1 LQKLAGGDIVYT
13 CPPYVLEPL
22 FEIGDDLIFEPE
34 IEKDVPEDVIEKM
47 MKIPY
52 CIQAY
57 DPNGLSLEQ
66 FNDHPST
73 VSTVETFS
81 KGFAG
86 LEGYIQGRKADY
98 KQEKESEGI
107 KIH

>member
-1 LQKLAGGDIVYT
+1 
-13 CPPYVLEPL
+13 
-22 FEIGDDLIFEPE
+22 
-34 IEKDVPEDVIEKM
+34 

-57 DPNGLSLEQ
+57 DPNGLELEQ

-73 VSTVETFS
+73 TSTVATFS

-86 LEGYIQGRKADY
+86 LEGFI
-98 KQEKESEGI
+98 EKRMSTLHETIINS
-107 KIH
+107 

>member
-1 LQKLAGGDIVYT
+1 MD
-13 CPPYVLEPL
+13 EDMD
-22 FEIGDDLIFEPE
+22 FRPE
-34 IEKDVPEDVIEKM
+34 IEEAVPGEVLDKL

-57 DPNGLSLEQ
+57 DPNGLALEQ
-66 FNDHPST
+66 FNTHPST

-86 LEGYIQGRKADY
+86 LEAFIDKRIEVRQ
-98 KQEKESEGI
+98 
-107 KIH
+107 H